1 MRDARLFVSVLFAE
15 LTEVFVKA
23 IDRNKYGPWALVTG
37 ASAGL
42 GAGFARQLAQ
52 MGLNVALA
60 ARRKE
65 LLDGV
70 AGELESEHGVET
82 RAIAVDLARPD
93 ALAVIDKATS
103 DLEIGLLVNNAAGMA
118 AGALVKSELSDMT
131 DLVHVNV
138 LAPMSLALR
147 FGRKMTQRGRGGIVL
162 VSSIGGY
169 SSMPNLANYM
179 ATKSYLIALGEALR
193 VEMRARGVDVTVLCP
208 GGIDSHPGETL
219 ILTGMREGLRT
230 EGMSVAR
237 VAAIGLHALGRR
249 RVAIPGLL
257 NQIIVFFIR
266 LLPRRLGTAFFW
278 QLDKERPGQGIPLG
292 SACGP
297 EYGQHRS
304 LPRPRGTT
312 PRVGAI

>member
-1 MRDARLFVSVLFAE
+1 M
-15 LTEVFVKA
+15 KA

-65 LLDGV
+65 LLERVG
-70 AGELESEHGVET
+70 GELESQHGVET
-82 RAIAVDLARPD
+82 RAIAVDLAKPY
-93 ALAVIDKATS
+93 ALDVIDKATI
-103 DLEIGLLVNNAAGMA
+103 DLEIGLLVSNAAGMA

-131 DLVHVNV
+131 DLVYVNV

-147 FGRKMTQRGRGGIVL
+147 FGRKMTERGRGGIVL

-169 SSMPNLANYM
+169 SSMPYLANYM
-179 ATKSYLIALGEALR
+179 ATKAYLIALGEALH
-193 VEMRARGVDVTVLCP
+193 VEMRGRGVDVTVLCP

-219 ILTGMREGLRT
+219 TITGMREGLRT

-237 VAAIGLHALGRR
+237 VASIGLRALGRR
-249 RVAIPGLL
+249 RAVVPGLV
-257 NQIIVFFIR
+257 NQIIVFLIK
-266 LLPRRLGTAFFW
+266 LLPRRLGTAFFGS
-278 QLDKERPGQGIPLG
+278 LVRKDLLKEYL
-292 SACGP
+292 
-297 EYGQHRS
+297 
-304 LPRPRGTT
+304 
-312 PRVGAI
+312 